1 MTRASICDY
10 FIGGFDTYRKLYR
23 GVILVSDEDIGS
35 LLDFS
40 KGWDTIV
47 EVREIIPL
55 EEDLKVL
62 SIDKD

>member
-1 MTRASICDY
+1 MSFLESIP
-10 FIGGFDTYRKLYR
+10 YRKLYR
-23 GVILVSDEDIGS
+23 GVILVRDEDICS
-35 LLDFS
+35 LLDFL